1 MVSVGK
7 RETHAGGCPHESR
20 DVCLCCV
27 MRLPRLE
34 VRTGLL
40 DAGALVALVW

>member
-7 RETHAGGCPHESR
+7 RETHAGGCPRESR
-20 DVCLCCV
+20 GVCFCCV